1 MGFFGRSVE
10 EKIRRRFILSIDG
23 GGMRGIIPSVILSH
37 MAELLIEM
45 GDARPLYA
53 HFDMIAGTSSGA
65 LAAVAL
71 SLPTA
76 GTSLPEENG
85 EETPV
90 FRTETRRKLFWK
102 HTERTLQGWIERT
115 ADPASFTR
123 LYREHGREIFPQKS
137 VSMLFGPL
145 FTDKYS
151 AGTYEAFLK
160 KLYGTKTMSDL
171 LVPTVMVS
179 YSADNGIL
187 YPITSW
193 ENGDFKLWE
202 AARASSAAP
211 LYFPPFRYRDGNGN
225 EIFLI
230 DGGVAANNPSLVAYA
245 AARKLYPDAE
255 EFSILS
261 LSTGE
266 TAATHST
273 GVPLG
278 GLTEWAGSLP
288 RIFQSASLLH
298 TDMAAKAIA
307 GVEYTRIW
315 SPVLRKRIRLDDT
328 SPQSLDMLEEAGE
341 RMYEEN
347 RESIERFCRMI
358 AEAETPDRVRL
369 RKPTALPEPSQKASS

>member
-10 EKIRRRFILSIDG
+10 ESVRKRFILSVDG

-65 LAAVAL
+65 LTAAAL
-71 SLPTA
+71 SLPSD
-76 GTSLPEENG
+76 GTSLPKENG

-90 FRTETRRKLFWK
+90 FRTETKRKLFWR
-102 HTERTLQGWIERT
+102 HRERTLLGWIERT
-115 ADPASFTR
+115 TDPASFTR

-137 VSMLFGPL
+137 VSALFGPL
-145 FTDKYS
+145 FTDKYN

-171 LVPTVMVS
+171 LVPTVMVA

-193 ENGDFKLWE
+193 KNGEFKVWE

-211 LYFPPFRYRDGNGN
+211 LYFPPFRYRDGDGN

-245 AARKLYPDAE
+245 AARKLYPEAK

-288 RIFQSASLLH
+288 

-307 GVEYTRIW
+307 GVEYARIW

-369 RKPTALPEPSQKASS
+369 RKPTALPEPSQEASS